1 LSAPPDFEAAS
12 GADQRPANSCQR
24 SYNWVISVFAAS
36 KSAISLHDD
45 YWAPMNWITLD
56 NGDIELGGTGA
67 LLMDV
72 PGATPS

>member
-1 LSAPPDFEAAS
+1 
-12 GADQRPANSCQR
+12 
-24 SYNWVISVFAAS
+24 
-36 KSAISLHDD
+36 
-45 YWAPMNWITLD
+45 MNWITLD